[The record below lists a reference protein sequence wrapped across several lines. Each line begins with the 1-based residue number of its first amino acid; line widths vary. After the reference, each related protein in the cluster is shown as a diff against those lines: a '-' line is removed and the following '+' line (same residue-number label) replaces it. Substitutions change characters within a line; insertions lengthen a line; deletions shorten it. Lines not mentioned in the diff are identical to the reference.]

1 MHDQSTEAL
10 VRALGGIVADF
21 RREIARDLEAVK
33 AQAVAI
39 MAEARAAVTEAEARR
54 DAILL
59 DVQRQIAAG
68 LAEVKDG
75 KDGEPGRDG
84 KDGEPGERGPQG
96 EPGRDGKDGADGRD
110 GEKGDPGAPGE
121 RGPQGEP
128 GERGEAGP
136 QGEPGRDGDP
146 GKDGEQGPPGVRVT
160 PKGTFDAEAEYAALD
175 IVMLGGSS
183 FIAVKDAPGPCPGGG
198 WQLLASRGSR
208 GERGEKGAAG
218 KDGRDGERGERGERG
233 IPGPGVAAFY
243 ADGGEYI
250 LTLDSGD
257 EMRVKK

>member
-33 AQAVAI
+33 AQAAAI

-54 DAILL
+54 DAILM
-59 DVQRQIAAG
+59 DAQRQIAER

-84 KDGEPGERGPQG
+84 RDGEPGE
-96 EPGRDGKDGADGRD
+96 K
-110 GEKGDPGAPGE
+110 
-121 RGPQGEP
+121 GEP

-136 QGEPGRDGDP
+136 QGEPGRDG
-146 GKDGEQGPPGVRVT
+146 KDGEAGEQGPAGATAT
-160 PKGTFDAEAEYAALD
+160 PKGTFDAEAEYAAMD

-208 GERGEKGAAG
+208 GDRGEKGAAG

-250 LTLDSGD
+250 LTLDSGH